1 MILESD
7 LVHFSATNDI
17 ETLEIP
23 GRDGTLLVDNKRLN
37 SVSQTFPFLVKQ
49 GVNSERLSSEISEWL
64 SIKGYQ
70 EFEKSWDADYV
81 YRAAFIEGIE
91 LSEVVG
97 QFGKVPLT
105 FLFYPIKYLK
115 SEQKEIT
122 ISNDQTITNKGNVPS
137 NPLIRLTGSGDTT
150 ITINGRQTKLKGI
163 QGELIWDAERKLVY
177 KGNFTSQWD
186 TVVAEQGQYNAPKLD
201 VGANVISWTGN
212 FTMKMVQNGGVK
224 I

>member
-1 MILESD
+1 MSHTSSSYDVE
-7 LVHFSATNDI
+7 TI
-17 ETLEIP
+17 EIV
-23 GRDGTLLVDNKRLN
+23 GRDGALLVDNQRLKP
-37 SVSQTFPFLVKQ
+37 VEQTFPFVVKPKGEKVSQ
-49 GVNSERLSSEISEWL
+49 VASELSDWL
-64 SIKGYQ
+64 GAKGYQ
-70 EFEKSWDADYV
+70 DFEKSWDSDYL
-81 YRAAFIEGIE
+81 YRAAFLETFE
-91 LSEVVG
+91 LDEVIS
-97 QFGKVPLT
+97 QFGRVQLA
-105 FLFYPIKYLK
+105 FLLHPIKYLK

-163 QGELIWDAERKLVY
+163 QGELIWDTERKLVY

-186 TVVAEQGQYNAPKLD
+186 KIVAESGQYNTPYLD
-201 VGANVISWTGN
+201 TGNNTITFTGN